1 LGPLIPFVDF
11 ANFLEISD
19 WAPALRRPFLRPFP
33 PMNRDPL
40 VPLIA
45 SPFRH
50 YINGGWETG
59 ATAGVSLNPSDLDDP
74 IGEYVRADVRQTDGA
89 IEAAHAAFRDWSFA
103 SAQRRADALD
113 AIGSEMLARREELAR
128 LLAREVGNVL
138 PEALAEATRAG
149 QLFKLF
155 AAEALR
161 AFVEPLASA
170 RAGVDIDVTREP
182 LGVVGVITPW
192 SAPLAIAAAKIGAA
206 LAHGNCVVYKPAESA
221 PACAAAL
228 ASIISRAGLPA
239 GVFNLVMGSGRKVG
253 ARIVAH
259 PLVAA
264 ISFAGSSDTGAR
276 VLQAA
281 AARQAR
287 VQLEMGGKN
296 PFVVLADTD
305 LDGAVH
311 AALTGAFSAT
321 GQRSTAAARLIVER
335 AVFAPFVDA
344 LQAKLAKLTVDH
356 ALKHGTDVGPVAN
369 AAQFERN
376 LDYVRI
382 GEQEGAQLLCGG
394 RPLARAT
401 RGYFFEPALFIGEPG
416 HRIAREEIFGPL
428 AVVLRADDYEHALH
442 LANDSAYGLCAGIC
456 TRSLERARH
465 FRRHVQ
471 SGLVT
476 INLPTTAVEHHGPGG
491 GRKASAYGASD
502 AGFWTAVKT
511 AYVAG

>member
-1 LGPLIPFVDF
+1 
-11 ANFLEISD
+11 
-19 WAPALRRPFLRPFP
+19 
-33 PMNRDPL
+33 MNRDPF
-40 VPLIA
+40 VPLVV

-59 ATAGVSLNPSDLDDP
+59 ATTGLSVNPSDLDEP
-74 IGEYVRADVRQTDGA
+74 LGEYVRADVRQTDSA
-89 IEAAHAAFRDWSFA
+89 IEAAHAAFRDWSLA

-113 AIGSEMLARREELAR
+113 AIGTEMLARREELAR
-128 LLAREVGNVL
+128 LLAREVGKVL
-138 PEALAEATRAG
+138 SEALAETTRAG

-155 AAEALR
+155 AADALR
-161 AFVEPLASA
+161 AFAEPLASA
-170 RAGVDIDVTREP
+170 RAGVEIDVTREP
-182 LGVVGVITPW
+182 LGVIGIIAPW

-206 LAHGNCVVYKPAESA
+206 VAHGNCVVYKPAEST

-239 GVFNLVMGSGRKVG
+239 GVFNLVIGSGRKIG

-264 ISFAGSSDTGAR
+264 VSFSGSTETGTR

-281 AARQAR
+281 ATRRAR

-296 PFVVLADTD
+296 PFVVLADAD
-305 LDGAVH
+305 LDSAVD
-311 AALTGAFSAT
+311 AALTGAYSAA
-321 GQRSTAAARLIVER
+321 GQRCTAAARLIVER
-335 AVFAPFVDA
+335 TVFGPFVDA
-344 LQAKLAKLTVDH
+344 LRAKLATLTVDH
-356 ALKHGTDVGPVAN
+356 ALKHGTDIGPAAN
-369 AAQFERN
+369 AAQLERN

-382 GEQEGAQLLCGG
+382 GEREGAQLLHGG
-394 RPLARAT
+394 RPVERAT
-401 RGYFFEPALFIGEPG
+401 RGYFFEPALFAGEPE
-416 HRIAREEIFGPL
+416 HRIAQDEIFGPV
-428 AVVLRADDYEHALH
+428 AVVLRAHDYEHALH
-442 LANDSAYGLCAGIC
+442 LANDTAYGLCAGIC

-476 INLPTTAVEHHGPGG
+476 INLPTTTVEHHGPGG
-491 GRKASAYGASD
+491 GRKASAYGATD
-502 AGFWTAVKT
+502 AAFWSAVKT